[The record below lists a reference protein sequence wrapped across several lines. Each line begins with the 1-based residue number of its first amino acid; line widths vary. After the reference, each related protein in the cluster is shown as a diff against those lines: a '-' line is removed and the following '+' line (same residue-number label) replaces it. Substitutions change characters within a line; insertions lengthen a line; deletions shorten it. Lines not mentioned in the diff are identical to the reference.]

1 MGTEAQLGRRM
12 PPTPLK
18 MKRFS
23 IILSSLVYSAV
34 ASVVAKAGDW
44 PQILGPHRNGVAD
57 AEQIADAWPTGGPKT
72 LWQQEVGTGFAGV
85 SVSKGTA
92 ILYHRVGEE
101 EIVVALDARSGKQ
114 VWKSAFPANYSPS
127 YTEDDGPRAVPV
139 IAGNRVYAYNASGF
153 LRCLDFTT
161 GKVLWKRDTYEDFN
175 SKKEF
180 HGEPS
185 QGYFGFASSPIVEGN
200 KVIVNVGG
208 DTQDSGIVAF
218 AADTGETVWK
228 ATSERASYSSP
239 VAVTVEGVRHVIFVT
254 RLNVV
259 SLNPDNGKQRFR
271 FPFGRI
277 GPTVNA
283 ANPGRVRRP
292 AIRHGQLRH
301 RGVCWRRSS
310 RTTRKCSGEIRD
322 IMASQYTTCVEHEG
336 NLYGVEGRQ
345 DGPPADLRC
354 FDARACK
361 VLWTQPS
368 FGYATLIRAGDK
380 LLILTTDG
388 TLVLAAANPHKYE
401 ELARRQICE
410 TTVRAL
416 PALADGLLYVR
427 DSKLLKCVDL
437 RPLKK

>member
-1 MGTEAQLGRRM
+1 
-12 PPTPLK
+12 
-18 MKRFS
+18 MKRFLILLLS
-23 IILSSLVYSAV
+23 IGYPAV
-34 ASVVAKAGDW
+34 ASVDTKAGDW

-72 LWQQEVGTGFAGV
+72 LWQKEVGTGFAGV

-92 ILYHRVGEE
+92 ILFHRVGEQ
-101 EIVVALDARSGKQ
+101 EIAEALNAKTGKQ
-114 VWKSAFPANYSPS
+114 VWKSEFPANYSPS
-127 YTEDDGPRAVPV
+127 YTDDGGPRAAPV
-139 IAGNRVYAYNASGF
+139 IAGSQVYLYDASGC
-153 LRCLDFTT
+153 LRCLDLAT

-185 QGYFGFASSPIVEGN
+185 QGYFGFASSPIVEGK

-208 DTQDSGIVAF
+208 DRQDSGVVAF

-239 VAVTVEGVRHVIFVT
+239 VAVTVDGVRHLIFVT

-259 SLNPDNGKQRFR
+259 SLDPENGKERFR

-283 ANPGRVRRP
+283 ANPVVFD
-292 AIRHGQLRH
+292 GQLFVTASY
-301 RGVCWRRSS
+301 GIGTVLAKIKPDNAEVLWRD
-310 RTTRKCSGEIRD
+310 RD
-322 IMASQYTTCVEHEG
+322 IMASQYATGVEYG
-336 NLYGVEGRQ
+336 GTLYGVEGRQ

-354 FDARACK
+354 FDTRARK

-368 FGYATLIRAGDK
+368 FGYATLIRAGNK

-388 TLVLAAANPHKYE
+388 MLVLAMASPHKYE
-401 ELARRQICE
+401 ELARGQVSDS
-410 TTVRAL
+410 TVRAL

-427 DSKLLKCVDL
+427 DSKLLKCIDL
-437 RPLKK
+437 RPAKR

>member
-1 MGTEAQLGRRM
+1 MQ
-12 PPTPLK
+12 
-18 MKRFS
+18 MKRIL
-23 IILSSLVYSAV
+23 IILV
-34 ASVVAKAGDW
+34 SVVSPAVVSVAAKAGDW

-57 AEQIADAWPTGGPKT
+57 AEQITDTWATGGPKT
-72 LWQQEVGTGFAGV
+72 LWQREVGTGFAGV

-92 ILYHRVGEE
+92 ILYHRVGEQE
-101 EIVVALDARSGKQ
+101 LVLALDARTGKEI
-114 VWKSAFPANYSPS
+114 WKSASPANYSPS
-127 YTEDDGPRAVPV
+127 YTEDDGPRAIPV
-139 IAGNRVYAYNASGF
+139 IAGNRVYTYNASGY

-200 KVIVNVGG
+200 KVILNVGG
-208 DTQDSGIVAF
+208 DTRDSGIVAF

-239 VAVTVEGVRHVIFVT
+239 VAVTVDGVRHLIFVT

-259 SLNPDNGKQRFR
+259 SLNPDNGKERFR
-271 FPFGRI
+271 FSFGRT

-283 ANPGRVRRP
+283 ANPVVFD
-292 AIRHGQLRH
+292 GQLFVTASY
-301 RGVCWRRSS
+301 GIGAVLAKIKPNNAEVLWRD
-310 RTTRKCSGEIRD
+310 RD

-336 NLYGVEGRQ
+336 TLFGVEGRQ

-354 FDARACK
+354 FDTKIRK

-368 FGYATLIRAGDK
+368 FGYATLIKAGSK

-401 ELARRQICE
+401 ELARQQISE

-427 DSKLLKCVDL
+427 DSKLLKCFDL
-437 RPLKK
+437 RPAKP